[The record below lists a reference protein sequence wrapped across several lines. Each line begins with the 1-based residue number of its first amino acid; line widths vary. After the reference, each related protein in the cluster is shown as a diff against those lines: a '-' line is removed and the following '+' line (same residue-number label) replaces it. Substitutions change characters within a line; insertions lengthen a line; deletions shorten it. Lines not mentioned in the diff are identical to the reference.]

1 MWAKQEKQ
9 FFMKGQWIIWQH
21 PGLGRLWSGRLAG
34 SSLVA
39 PAIASSQETS
49 AKDDSSSHKK
59 TSNDSR
65 VVPNFVLWDVLLRDV
80 LLWRQFGLVDR
91 AHVGRIAQ
99 RWEVVLHFSEK
110 NSRSF
115 SLNLGAA
122 TFKRR
127 MPFPGLEAY
136 SKKLDNLSNKNFN
149 VFK

>member
-1 MWAKQEKQ
+1 
-9 FFMKGQWIIWQH
+9 MKGQWIIWQH

-80 LLWRQFGLVDR
+80 LLWDVLLWRQFGLVDR

-136 SKKLDNLSNKNFN
+136 SKKLDNLSNNNFN